1 MIKIPLPPKI
11 PLFPQEFEQP
21 QLVAV
26 KSLIFL
32 PPSFIYG
39 LFYAAEHVNVS
50 YL

>member
-1 MIKIPLPPKI
+1 L
-11 PLFPQEFEQP
+11 LPQELEQP

-39 LFYAAEHVNVS
+39 LFYAVMHVNVS
-50 YL
+50 IGGMK